1 MIVLPDPVTPYS
13 QTRANPPCLV
23 PMAAVRS
30 NRPSPTRQ
38 EPRYDHTLGHDC

>member
-13 QTRANPPCLV
+13 QTRANPPCFVLTR
-23 PMAAVRS
+23 AIRS

-38 EPRYDHTLGHDC
+38 ELRYDHALGHDC